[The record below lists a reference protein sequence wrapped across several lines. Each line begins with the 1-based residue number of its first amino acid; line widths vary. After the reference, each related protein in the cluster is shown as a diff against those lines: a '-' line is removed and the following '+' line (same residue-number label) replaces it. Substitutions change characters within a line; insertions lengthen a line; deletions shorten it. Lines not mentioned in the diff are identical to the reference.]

1 VLLGT
6 PLGNL
11 LGTYWELE
19 WNKGK
24 MKKKTYLSACWG
36 ALLRVLAA
44 WNFYFQNCLSSFLAW
59 ANIPP
64 L

>member
-1 VLLGT
+1 LGKTYYGIKARVVLLGT

-24 MKKKTYLSACWG
+24 MKK
-36 ALLRVLAA
+36 
-44 WNFYFQNCLSSFLAW
+44 NILSSCPHSPTQNLKEKKIKA
-59 ANIPP
+59 